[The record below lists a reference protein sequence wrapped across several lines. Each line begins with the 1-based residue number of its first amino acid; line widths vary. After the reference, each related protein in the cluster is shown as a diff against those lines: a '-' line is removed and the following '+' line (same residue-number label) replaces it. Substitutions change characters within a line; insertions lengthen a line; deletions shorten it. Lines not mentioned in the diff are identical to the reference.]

1 MNFSDLGLS
10 QKIINAIT
18 RAGFTTPTPI
28 QSKAIPIILQ
38 GSDIIACAQT
48 GTGKTASFLLP
59 IIDHLLHTRRRF
71 RLPRCLILEPTR
83 ELATQV
89 QENFEKFTNAYDL
102 KAATLVGGESMT
114 RQEKLLGGGIDVLI
128 ATPGRL
134 LDIIERNNLLVLN
147 DVACIVID
155 EADRMLDMGFIPDV
169 NKILAALPTKR
180 QTVMLS
186 ATLSDDI
193 RRLADQYTHF
203 AKTIEIKG
211 DEKAAKTIKQYVVK
225 IPTIEKRQVLR
236 HILRYFNPNEAQTAK
251 RGIIFCNRKSD
262 INILVKSL
270 KRHGFNV
277 DGLHGDMTQHERNR
291 VLDEF
296 RSAKIPLLVASDVA
310 ARGIDVSDLELVVN
324 FNVPM
329 QSEEYIHRIG
339 RTGRAG
345 QTGTAF
351 TLYDT
356 EIEKKYWQGIKKLV
370 GEEIEEYKVELI
382 DDKPINDRRN
392 QSTTEL
398 IDDKP
403 SIKPGNRPAFK
414 KENRSD
420 SIIGFGNEVPAF
432 FLIKL

>member
-1 MNFSDLGLS
+1 MNFSNLGLS
-10 QKIINAIT
+10 HEIVESIN
-18 RAGFTTPTPI
+18 RVGFTTPTPI
-28 QSKAIPIILQ
+28 QTKAIPVILQ
-38 GSDIIACAQT
+38 GADIIACAQT

-89 QENFEKFTNAYDL
+89 QENFEKFAKLHDL
-102 KAATLVGGESMT
+102 KAVTLVGGESMA
-114 RQEKLLGGGIDVLI
+114 RQEKLLSGGIDIVI

-147 DVACIVID
+147 DVACVVID

-169 NKILAALPTKR
+169 NKILASIPAKR

-186 ATLSDDI
+186 ATLSNEI
-193 RRLADQYTHF
+193 KQLADQYTTQ
-203 AKTIEIKG
+203 AKIIEIKG

-225 IPTIEKRQVLR
+225 VPTIEKRKALR
-236 HILRYFNPNEAQTAK
+236 HILVHFNKSEDQSAK
-251 RGIIFCNRKSD
+251 RGIVFCNRKSD
-262 INILVKSL
+262 INILVRSL

-277 DGLHGDMTQHERNR
+277 DALHGDMSQHERNR

-296 RSAKIPLLVASDVA
+296 RLAKIPLLVASDVA

-324 FNVPM
+324 FNVPT

-356 EIEKKYWQGIKKLV
+356 EIEKKYWQYIKKLV

-382 DDKPINDRRN
+382 DDKPPHDKRRDQTTTRKAP
-392 QSTTEL
+392 QSG
-398 IDDKP
+398 P
-403 SIKPGNRPAFK
+403 
-414 KENRSD
+414 
-420 SIIGFGNEVPAF
+420 IIGFGDEVPAF
-432 FLIKL
+432 FLIKI